1 MTSTDELRQFVI
13 TSIEDLRNW
22 VQDIQEYGQD
32 YGTPAACAS
41 EQPAEAAPPAKPA
54 PIQKEQSPEKPAT
67 ADPQAPPQPATAE
80 ITMETVRAKLA
91 NLMDSGKQA
100 QVKELLTKYGGGKLS
115 EVAPE
120 NYPDL
125 LKEAGEL

>member
-1 MTSTDELRQFVI
+1 MKVDINVNVNLEELKEILTSTDELRQFVI

-32 YGTPAACAS
+32 YGTPAAK
-41 EQPAEAAPPAKPA
+41 EPA
-54 PIQKEQSPEKPAT
+54 EKPAT
-67 ADPQAPPQPATAE
+67 ADPQASPQPAAAE

>member
-1 MTSTDELRQFVI
+1 MKVDINVNVNLEELKEILTSTDELRQFVV

-32 YGTPAACAS
+32 YGTPAAK
-41 EQPAEAAPPAKPA
+41 EPA
-54 PIQKEQSPEKPAT
+54 EKPAT
-67 ADPQAPPQPATAE
+67 ADPQASPQPAAAE

-100 QVKELLTKYGGGKLS
+100 QVKELIEKYGGGKLS
-115 EVAPE
+115 EVPPE
-120 NYPDL
+120 NFPKL
-125 LKEAGEL
+125 LAEAEGL